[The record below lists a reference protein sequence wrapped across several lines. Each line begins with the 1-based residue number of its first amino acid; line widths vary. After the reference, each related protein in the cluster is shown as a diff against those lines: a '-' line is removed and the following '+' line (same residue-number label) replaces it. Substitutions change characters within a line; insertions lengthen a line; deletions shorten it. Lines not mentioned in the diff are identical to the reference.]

1 MEPAFAGMAIFFL
14 FSVAKSIFLALSGE
28 RAKTGLFR
36 MNMMMTEQMSRRF
49 LRWLS
54 LAFAVCVLSG
64 ATYAKN
70 AQILIVGDSLSA
82 GYGLTAGEGWVDLL
96 AKKLAREKIS
106 AAVTNASISGDTTA
120 GGLSRLPALLSKY
133 RPTHVVIEL
142 GGNDGLRGSP
152 VAAAKANLLKMTE
165 LSKAAGA
172 KVLIVGMQMPPNFG
186 ASYTAQFE
194 AMFADTAKV
203 TGSALVPRFLE
214 KIGADLS
221 KFQPERIHPIA
232 AAQPTLLDTV
242 WPALLTLLK

>member
-14 FSVAKSIFLALSGE
+14 FCVAKSIFLALSGE
-28 RAKTGLFR
+28 KAKTGLFR

-106 AAVTNASISGDTTA
+106 AAVTNASVSGDTTA

-186 ASYTAQFE
+186 KNYTAQFE
-194 AMFADTAKV
+194 AMYADTAKA

-221 KFQPERIHPIA
+221 KFQPDRIHPIA

-242 WPALLTLLK
+242 WPALVTLLQ